1 MTNDQEN
8 CDGNKDLL
16 KKYERL
22 LLHENQFNAQIAE
35 IRKIASAW
43 LLADMG
49 AMAYIIKG
57 AQSGVL
63 NSLDRTLILVVGL
76 LGAVGLTVL
85 WIMDRKVYGKLLDG
99 TIFLALKMEQTH
111 VQELPQIRSTI
122 LAYSSYVGRYI
133 GAYYYVPITAL
144 VFTACMFKFNVFF
157 ALVAGAVTCTVM
169 ARASRSKKFS
179 EMATLG
185 EDNDFSTHLQSL
197 ETEEDKIR
205 MSSLLK
211 LLSGR
216 LKTKN

>member
-1 MTNDQEN
+1 MANDQAN
-8 CDGNKDLL
+8 SDGKEDLL

-57 AQSGVL
+57 AQNGIL
-63 NSLDRTLILVVGL
+63 NPLDRSLILVVGL
-76 LGAVGLTVL
+76 LGAIGLTVL
-85 WIMDRKVYGKLLDG
+85 WIMDRKVYAQLLDG
-99 TIFLALKMEQTH
+99 TIFLALKMEQAH

-133 GAYYYVPITAL
+133 GAYYYVPVTAL
-144 VFTACMFKFNVFF
+144 VFTSCLFKFNVFF

-179 EMATLG
+179 EMAVLG
-185 EDNDFSTHLQSL
+185 DDSDFGTHLRSL
-197 ETEEDKIR
+197 ETAEDKIR
-205 MSSLLK
+205 MGSLLK
-211 LLSGR
+211 MLSNGI
-216 LKTKN
+216 KTKN